1 MWSKGIRIINSIIKL
16 NLLKIRRSIWKIQIK
31 KNWKIWLNSSKNFD
45 GIKQNCRKLVN
56 QWLIRRR
63 KNKIIS
69 K

>member
-16 NLLKIRRSIWKIQIK
+16 NLLKIGRSIWKIQIK
-31 KNWKIWLNSSKNFD
+31 KNGKIWLNSSQNFN
-45 GIKQNCRKLVN
+45 GIKQNCRKLVI

>member
-16 NLLKIRRSIWKIQIK
+16 NLLKIRRSILKIQIK
-31 KNWKIWLNSSKNFD
+31 KNRKIWLNSSKNFD

>member
-31 KNWKIWLNSSKNFD
+31 KNRKIWLNSSKNFD
-45 GIKQNCRKLVN
+45 GIKQNWRKLVN

>member
-31 KNWKIWLNSSKNFD
+31 KNRKIWLNSSKNFD

>member
-16 NLLKIRRSIWKIQIK
+16 NLLKIGRSIWKIQIK
-31 KNWKIWLNSSKNFD
+31 KNGKIWLNSSKNFN
-45 GIKQNCRKLVN
+45 GIKQNCRKLVI

>member
-31 KNWKIWLNSSKNFD
+31 KKRKIWLNSSKNFD